1 MKAGCVALLFFKSS
15 AKRTM
20 YHNEVRFLNLGSAS
34 YIHRLTGFHKVKYGL
49 SVNNVVQLADRI
61 EQRAQLAAS

>member
-15 AKRTM
+15 AKRTV
-20 YHNEVRFLNLGSAS
+20 YHKEVRSLNLGSAS
-34 YIHRLTGFHKVKYGL
+34 YIHRLIGFHKVKYGL
-49 SVNNVVQLADRI
+49 SVNNVVQLAYRI